1 MNLDDASSVPSLHG
15 NVLLADPSLTD
26 PHFRRTVLFVN
37 GHTPDDGAEGYVL
50 NRPLGKTVGDLTL
63 SMETPDLNQV
73 PVFVGGPVATEH
85 LVFATLQWQ
94 TGERKVAFSNRLSP
108 AEASA
113 RISEGFEVRAYVG
126 HAGWAAGQL
135 ERELK
140 QSSWIPYLPDARI
153 LKLLPNAMWRETLEF
168 MSPWHSLLAMT
179 PEDPSLN

>member
-1 MNLDDASSVPSLHG
+1 MNFEDASQLSLDG

-26 PHFRRTVLFVN
+26 PHFRRTVLFLN
-37 GHTPDDGAEGYVL
+37 GHSSVVGAEGYVL
-50 NRPLGKTVGDLTL
+50 NRPLGKTVGELTL
-63 SMETPDLNQV
+63 SMETPDLKEV

-94 TGERKVAFSNRLSP
+94 TGERKVDFSHRLSP
-108 AEASA
+108 GEASA
-113 RISEGFEVRAYVG
+113 RIAEGFEVRAYVG

-140 QSSWIPYLPDARI
+140 ERAWITYLPDARI
-153 LKLLPNAMWRETLEF
+153 LKLKPNDMWRETLEF

-179 PEDPSLN
+179 PDDPSLN